1 MNNEGPLR
9 LAVCEAP
16 VTMTPGDEGW
26 RALAADARAVKANMF
41 LLNEMPFGPWLCA
54 RAEPSFDDLLEVQR
68 LHEQAIGH
76 FRRALSLLERLAEK
90 LLEEGLN
97 GSQAARGQDTQNQK
111 GALHRTLLGIG

>member
-1 MNNEGPLR
+1 MYVAPRYVRESLGSVITNGPPVKPGPMPADVTQMLLRWNEGDQ
-9 LAVCEAP
+9 
-16 VTMTPGDEGW
+16 G
-26 RALAADARAVKANMF
+26 
-41 LLNEMPFGPWLCA
+41 
-54 RAEPSFDDLLEVQR
+54 
-68 LHEQAIGH
+68 AIGH